1 MAMQPGG
8 SESGDGR
15 AAAREVLPGSTG
27 TRLQAASAVGAV
39 GGGYLPEPFTP
50 MPRARARSAGGD
62 SLPRDHTHPGQGYA
76 PKGYHGRRERRGVG
90 LERVSPA
97 DNVERPLPPAEPP
110 PGDAAPSEP
119 LPVSGI
125 AATWQIRIWRSM
137 LRQGVF
143 PGRATDMLCLI
154 EDQSSR
160 RAVEAAED
168 AALAAERASD
178 GAASAE
184 RVRGHEAAGAP
195 SASVGA
201 EKRADRCARGVGA
214 AIVRGCREAETQGE
228 TEAEQGGERPRVLN
242 CAGFE
247 IG

>member
-1 MAMQPGG
+1 MAGCAAGASECALRRYVMAMQPGG

-76 PKGYHGRRERRGVG
+76 PTGYHGRRERRGVG

-125 AATWQIRIWRSM
+125 AAPWQIR
-137 LRQGVF
+137 
-143 PGRATDMLCLI
+143 
-154 EDQSSR
+154 
-160 RAVEAAED
+160 
-168 AALAAERASD
+168 
-178 GAASAE
+178 
-184 RVRGHEAAGAP
+184 
-195 SASVGA
+195 
-201 EKRADRCARGVGA
+201 
-214 AIVRGCREAETQGE
+214 
-228 TEAEQGGERPRVLN
+228 N
-242 CAGFE
+242 
-247 IG
+247 